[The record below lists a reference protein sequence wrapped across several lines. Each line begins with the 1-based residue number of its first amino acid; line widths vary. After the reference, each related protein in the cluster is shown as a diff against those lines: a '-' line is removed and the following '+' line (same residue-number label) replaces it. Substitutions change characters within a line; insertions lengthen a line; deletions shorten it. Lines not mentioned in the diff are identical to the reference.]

1 MILLLKEH
9 KSYHRVI
16 LVLKSDDHSLLFE
29 GYWLAV
35 ETQGHHAWFGVEN
48 QVASL
53 ISQKVDF

>member
-16 LVLKSDDHSLLFE
+16 LVLKSDNHSLLFE
-29 GYWLAV
+29 RYWLAV
-35 ETQGHHAWFGVEN
+35 ETQGHHTWFGVEN
-48 QVASL
+48 QVTSL

>member
-1 MILLLKEH
+1 MKILLKEH
-9 KSYHRVI
+9 KSYHRVV
-16 LVLKSDDHSLLFE
+16 LVLKPNNHSLLFE

-35 ETQGHHAWFGVEN
+35 QAQGHHTWFGVEN